1 MTALKVI
8 ASLALLGAVS
18 GCTNFYEIPV
28 ETPLEPKL
36 DTSGFQRILIA
47 GFVVGGTDDV
57 DANLETARLLRSQL
71 RTNSDLEVIDAE
83 VIELLAV
90 AEEQSD
96 FVPPR
101 GAEREGSVSDDPDP
115 PLDDPEDP
123 DAEAEEAQLS
133 EEDLEAY
140 EQIFSD
146 AGYWR
151 QLGEEYQ
158 NPLIVT
164 GTIHFAP
171 YERAGMVSREREVY
185 DSFGRRRVVPTRTY
199 QERRGYV
206 LSPKFIFIDGGTG
219 ATLHTERH
227 REEILYDA
235 RQNTP
240 ALSSYFELMD
250 RLLPSFLGTAEQRK
264 HPRHENS
271 AQIAFLSRALQRTC
285 CSSTLT
291 VCVRR
296 DLTRS
301 GG

>member
-18 GCTNFYEIPV
+18 GCTNVYEIPV

-250 RLLPSFLGTAEQRK
+250 RLLPSFLGT
-264 HPRHENS
+264 
-271 AQIAFLSRALQRTC
+271 LSNESIRG
-285 CSSTLT
+285 
-291 VCVRR
+291 
-296 DLTRS
+296 TRILLR
-301 GG
+301 

>member
-1 MTALKVI
+1 MTAFKVI
-8 ASLALLGAVS
+8 ASLALLVMVS
-18 GCTNFYEIPV
+18 ACTSAAYEIPV

-36 DTSGFQRILIA
+36 DVSGFQRILIA

-57 DANLETARLLRSQL
+57 DTNLETARLLRSQL

-83 VIELLAV
+83 VIELLAAAV
-90 AEEQSD
+90 EQAD
-96 FVPPR
+96 FVAPR
-101 GAEREGSVSDDPDP
+101 RTPAPDPEGSTPS
-115 PLDDPEDP
+115 DPESP
-123 DAEAEEAQLS
+123 DAEADELS

-140 EQIFSD
+140 EHIFSD
-146 AGYWR
+146 ASYWR

-158 NPLIVT
+158 NPLIIT

-171 YERAGMVSREREVY
+171 YERSGMVSREREVY
-185 DSFGRRRVVPTRTY
+185 DSFGRRRVVPTRTF

-219 ATLHTERH
+219 ATLYTERH

-250 RLLPSFLGTAEQRK
+250 RLLPSFLGT
-264 HPRHENS
+264 
-271 AQIAFLSRALQRTC
+271 LSNETIRG
-285 CSSTLT
+285 
-291 VCVRR
+291 
-296 DLTRS
+296 TRILLR
-301 GG
+301 

>member
-8 ASLALLGAVS
+8 ASLAAVTAVS
-18 GCTNFYEIPV
+18 GCTNLYEIPV

-36 DTSGFQRILIA
+36 DVSGFQRILIA
-47 GFVVGGTDDV
+47 GFVVGGTEDV
-57 DANLETARLLRSQL
+57 DANLETARLLKSQL
-71 RTNSDLEVIDAE
+71 RINSDLDVIDAE
-83 VIELLAV
+83 VIELLTV
-90 AEEQSD
+90 AKEQAG
-96 FVPPR
+96 FVAPR
-101 GAEREGSVSDDPDP
+101 GRSGRDREVSVIDDLETPEA
-115 PLDDPEDP
+115 DPENPNTEPADT
-123 DAEAEEAQLS
+123 QLS

-140 EQIFSD
+140 EQIFANAS
-146 AGYWR
+146 YWR

-171 YERAGMVSREREVY
+171 YQRSGMVSREREVY
-185 DSFGRRRVVPTRTY
+185 DSFGRRQVAPIRAY

-219 ATLHTERH
+219 ATLYTEQH

-250 RLLPSFLGTAEQRK
+250 RLLPSFLGT
-264 HPRHENS
+264 
-271 AQIAFLSRALQRTC
+271 LSSESIRG
-285 CSSTLT
+285 
-291 VCVRR
+291 
-296 DLTRS
+296 TRILLR
-301 GG
+301 

>member
-8 ASLALLGAVS
+8 ASLALVAVS

-36 DTSGFQRILIA
+36 DVSDFQRILIA
-47 GFVVGGTDDV
+47 GFVVGGTEDV
-57 DANLETARLLRSQL
+57 DTNLETARLLKSQL

-83 VIELLAV
+83 VIELLAA
-90 AEEQSD
+90 AEEQAD
-96 FVPPR
+96 FVRPR
-101 GAEREGSVSDDPDP
+101 GGSERDSEGQG
-115 PLDDPEDP
+115 DDPETPEDDP
-123 DAEAEEAQLS
+123 ENPNTEDTELS

-140 EQIFSD
+140 EQIFAD
-146 AGYWR
+146 ASYWR

-171 YERAGMVSREREVY
+171 YERSGMVSREREIY
-185 DSFGRRRVVPTRTY
+185 DEFGRRRVVPTRAF

-206 LSPKFIFIDGGTG
+206 LSPKFIFIDGRTG
-219 ATLHTERH
+219 ATLYTEQH

-250 RLLPSFLGTAEQRK
+250 RLLPSFLGT
-264 HPRHENS
+264 
-271 AQIAFLSRALQRTC
+271 LSNESIRG
-285 CSSTLT
+285 
-291 VCVRR
+291 
-296 DLTRS
+296 TRILLR
-301 GG
+301 

>member
-8 ASLALLGAVS
+8 ASLALVAVS

-36 DTSGFQRILIA
+36 DVSDFQRILIA
-47 GFVVGGTDDV
+47 GFVVGGTEDV
-57 DANLETARLLRSQL
+57 DTNLETARLLKSQL

-83 VIELLAV
+83 VIELLAA
-90 AEEQSD
+90 AEEQAD
-96 FVPPR
+96 FVRPR
-101 GAEREGSVSDDPDP
+101 GGSERDSEGQG
-115 PLDDPEDP
+115 DDPETPEDDP
-123 DAEAEEAQLS
+123 ENPDTEDTELS

-140 EQIFSD
+140 EQIFGD
-146 AGYWR
+146 ASYWR

-171 YERAGMVSREREVY
+171 YERSGMVSREREIY
-185 DSFGRRRVVPTRTY
+185 DEFGRRRVVPTRAF

-206 LSPKFIFIDGGTG
+206 LSPKFIFIDGRTG
-219 ATLHTERH
+219 ATLYTEQH

-250 RLLPSFLGTAEQRK
+250 RLLPSFLGT
-264 HPRHENS
+264 
-271 AQIAFLSRALQRTC
+271 LSNESIRG
-285 CSSTLT
+285 
-291 VCVRR
+291 
-296 DLTRS
+296 TRILLR
-301 GG
+301 